1 MSDEDSAQKVR
12 KKLFYCIMVLYM
24 IVLIFMS
31 MEL

>member
-12 KKLFYCIMVLYM
+12 KKLFNCIMELYM